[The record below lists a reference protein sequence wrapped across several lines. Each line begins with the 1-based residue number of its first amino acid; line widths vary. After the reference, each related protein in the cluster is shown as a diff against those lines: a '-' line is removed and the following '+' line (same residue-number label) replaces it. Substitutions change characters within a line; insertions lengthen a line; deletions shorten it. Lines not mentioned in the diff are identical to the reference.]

1 MKRSPSDNLFSKLVR
16 TRAKWTCEH
25 CGAWFGDDKGRLHC
39 SHHISR
45 RFNATRWDSRN
56 ASAHCAACHRRFTD
70 DPVMHGEWIEAA
82 IGKDTYLE
90 LRASAPPSCQL
101 PQPSPQDI
109 KDTLN
114 CPLDEMNKVPY
125 GEFLFFRVSQEIT
138 AVPLS
143 TS

>member
-1 MKRSPSDNLFSKLVR
+1 MKRSPSDDLFSKLVR

-56 ASAHCAACHRRFTD
+56 ASAHCAGCHRRLTD
-70 DPVMHGEWIEAA
+70 DPYAHGEWIEAA

-90 LRASAPPSCQL
+90 LRAAANRTCQL
-101 PQPSPQDI
+101 KKHDHKDI
-109 KDTLN
+109 KDTLKWQ
-114 CPLDEMNKVPY
+114 LDEMNKGNY
-125 GEFLFFRVSQEIT
+125 GEFIGWRC
-138 AVPLS
+138 
-143 TS
+143 